1 MGWKEATKSLFENID
16 NLKGRACRAE
26 YWWANLTWFLFVI
39 AFTLFEIIILESVFN
54 IYITDLINRG
64 FTIFA
69 LIFFTGVSVR
79 RMHDTNKSGIFFWLP
94 LILIFGS
101 IPLILISM
109 EAWYVGII
117 GGIVLGIVF
126 FIFTLLPGDNGPNRY
141 GEDPLEK
148 SSSRTDTY

>member
-26 YWWANLTWFLFVI
+26 YWWAILTWFLFVL

-69 LIFFTGVSVR
+69 LLFFTGVSVR

-94 LILIFGS
+94 LIIIYGS
-101 IPLILISM
+101 IPLIFVSM